1 MKQIRIKQRQ
11 MDTILAAL
19 RHWQQGLLFNDCMG
33 DEMMIAE
40 DHGDALTPDEIDDLA
55 EVLNG

>member
-1 MKQIRIKQRQ
+1 MRQIRIKQRQ

-19 RHWQQGLLFNDCMG
+19 RHWQQGLLSNDCID

-40 DHGDALTPDEIDDLA
+40 EHGDTLTPDEIDDLA
-55 EVLNG
+55 EMLNG